1 MKKSNLIT
9 GFIYLIAGM
18 ILLLIAIF
26 TNTKLDS
33 LLCGFAGV
41 GIGPGLMIIFKY
53 FYWNKPENKKRY
65 QEKSEKEAIEL
76 HDELNIKLRDKSG
89 HYAYVYGIIV
99 ICFSIVV
106 FSILGQLEIITH
118 SGIILLYLGA
128 YLIFQLVINTTWA
141 KNPGLAPGMKPSFF
155 FAKT

>member
-1 MKKSNLIT
+1 
-9 GFIYLIAGM
+9 M

-33 LLCGFAGV
+33 LLCGFTGV
-41 GIGPGLMIIFKY
+41 GIDPGLMIIFKY

-89 HYAYVYGIIV
+89 Q
-99 ICFSIVV
+99 SIVYRNTIDCPDYFYIRKITRKMLDTSSQLLPL
-106 FSILGQLEIITH
+106 FSCRPWQP
-118 SGIILLYLGA
+118 
-128 YLIFQLVINTTWA
+128 
-141 KNPGLAPGMKPSFF
+141 K
-155 FAKT
+155 

>member
-1 MKKSNLIT
+1 
-9 GFIYLIAGM
+9 M

-33 LLCGFAGV
+33 LLCGFTGV
-41 GIGPGLMIIFKY
+41 GIDPGLMIIFKY

-89 HYAYVYGIIV
+89 Q
-99 ICFSIVV
+99 SIVYRNTIDCPDY
-106 FSILGQLEIITH
+106 FYIRKITRKMLDTSSQL
-118 SGIILLYLGA
+118 LLLSSCRPW
-128 YLIFQLVINTTWA
+128 QP
-141 KNPGLAPGMKPSFF
+141 K
-155 FAKT
+155 

>member
-9 GFIYLIAGM
+9 GFIYLIAGV

-53 FYWNKPENKKRY
+53 FYWHKPENKKRY

-128 YLIFQLVINTTWA
+128 YLIFQLVIGRIIYNHLL
-141 KNPGLAPGMKPSFF
+141 KRYR
-155 FAKT
+155 

>member
-1 MKKSNLIT
+1 MKGVLRIKKSNLIT
-9 GFIYLIAGM
+9 GFIYLI
-18 ILLLIAIF
+18 
-26 TNTKLDS
+26 
-33 LLCGFAGV
+33 AGV

-141 KNPGLAPGMKPSFF
+141 KTPGLAPGMKPSFF
-155 FAKT
+155 FTKT

>member
-1 MKKSNLIT
+1 MKGVERMKKSNLIT
-9 GFIYLIAGM
+9 GFIYLIAGV

-76 HDELNIKLRDKSG
+76 HDELNIKLRDKPG
-89 HYAYVYGIIV
+89 Q
-99 ICFSIVV
+99 SIVYRNTIDCPDY
-106 FSILGQLEIITH
+106 FYIRKITRKMLDT
-118 SGIILLYLGA
+118 SSPLLPLSSCRPW
-128 YLIFQLVINTTWA
+128 QP
-141 KNPGLAPGMKPSFF
+141 K
-155 FAKT
+155 

>member
-9 GFIYLIAGM
+9 GFIYLIAGV

-76 HDELNIKLRDKSG
+76 HDELNIKLSKKVSSTLQPPSPHSWG
-89 HYAYVYGIIV
+89 NWGFLFM
-99 ICFSIVV
+99 CFSC
-106 FSILGQLEIITH
+106 IID
-118 SGIILLYLGA
+118 L
-128 YLIFQLVINTTWA
+128 
-141 KNPGLAPGMKPSFF
+141 
-155 FAKT
+155 